1 MSFTAIAALRNL
13 FENKYFDWI
22 VLYNV
27 VVYAAMISI
36 YHAIDFDAHFDLK
49 QKSKAPRSTT
59 TTGEIMYFAW
69 MTHTNVMAGEI
80 TPKTDVAR
88 GLMCVHVLLTWGMV
102 MVLLSPSLLT
112 LSRLVRMK

>member
-1 MSFTAIAALRNL
+1 MSFTIAALRNL

-27 VVYAAMISI
+27 MVYATMISI
-36 YHAIDFDAHFDLK
+36 YHAIDFDAHFASK
-49 QKSKAPRSTT
+49 QTAHFASKRK

-88 GLMCVHVLLTWGMV
+88 GLMCVHVLLTWGII

-112 LSRLVRMK
+112 LSRLVKKA

>member
-27 VVYAAMISI
+27 MVYAAMISI
-36 YHAIDFDAHFDLK
+36 YHAIDFDAYFDLK
-49 QKSKAPRSTT
+49 QKSKAG
-59 TTGEIMYFAW
+59 TGEIMYFAW